1 MSSNQ
6 IINDIIPSTQFTA
19 TPSQVTFSTNWT
31 ANATSDVVVFARQA
45 GEDANDILQLVS
57 TSLYTVE
64 FVGDAQTVRVTFLTG
79 RTTDDIITIIRST
92 PASRLNLYTNTNFTP
107 SMLNEDFGILT
118 LVDQQAQPFNTS
130 NVASKRFPAPRYNL
144 SATFKNDPNIDM
156 ILPILGAN
164 QVWIMNADEDEIQ
177 PFTLT
182 ESTIGGL
189 INPGELGEIAYYS
202 ADGSVISGLETLDDA
217 VLITDGAGFPVMS
230 HTLPGVVVANIT
242 QLVGLTGVIQA
253 PTFVNDLSGNHVLG
267 FSQTALAVNYL
278 DIVNNATSANP
289 QLRALGTDTNISM
302 SLVPKGT
309 GGVVINSAAPTTPF
323 LILSGTGSQHS
334 TAFAF
339 ANTAASRTAT
349 FPDASGTVA
358 FTSDIPS
365 FPLSPA
371 NGGTG
376 VSNAGTLTLGGNTAF
391 NGAFTFAGTL
401 TGNTAVTF
409 PLSGT
414 LATTTSNV
422 GTSVTQVF
430 AATGTYTPTAGMVY
444 CKVTVTGAGGGGGSA
459 VGGGAGTAAAGAG
472 GGSGESQEAIFDSAA
487 IGASKAVT
495 IGAGGI
501 AGTGGLAGSAGGNTT
516 FGALITA
523 VGGSGG
529 SFGNSVSGNGLSS
542 IGGGGGSGGSG
553 GDIVYKGNA
562 GLNGVAA
569 GASASAAG
577 GGGGSSIYGGAV
589 QGVTT
594 GSNGND
600 AISPGGGGSGG
611 AASTVSKNGG
621 IGADG
626 YVTVVEFIV
635 T

>member
-19 TPSQVTFSTNWT
+19 TPSQVTFNTNWT
-31 ANATSDVVVFARQA
+31 ANATTDVVVFAREA

-64 FVGDAQTVRVTFLTG
+64 FVGDAQTVRVTFLSG
-79 RTTDDIITIIRST
+79 RTSGDIITIIRST

-107 SMLNEDFGILT
+107 SMLNEDFAILT

-130 NVASKRFPAPRYNL
+130 NVASKRSPAPRYNL

-164 QVWIMNADEDEIQ
+164 QVWLMNADETEIQ
-177 PFTLT
+177 PLTIT

-189 INPGELGEIAYYS
+189 INPGETGEIAYYS

-217 VLITDGAGFPVMS
+217 VLTTNGAGFPVMS
-230 HTLPGVVVANIT
+230 HTLPGIVIANIT
-242 QLVGLTGVIQA
+242 QLVGLTGVLQA
-253 PTFVNDLSGNHVLG
+253 PTFVNDVSGNHVLG
-267 FSQTALAVNYL
+267 FVAPGLAVNYL
-278 DIVNNATSANP
+278 SLASSISGSAP
-289 QLRALGTDTNISM
+289 QFSASGADTNINTAIAG
-302 SLVPKGT
+302 KGT
-309 GGVVINSAAPTTPF
+309 GYFQTYSTGNIGIQF
-323 LILSGTGSQHS
+323 LTGTGYQHN
-334 TAFAF
+334 TTFNF
-339 ANTAASRTAT
+339 ANTLANRTLT
-349 FPDASGTVA
+349 YPDATGTVA
-358 FTSDIPS
+358 LTSNIPS

-376 VSNAGTLTLGGNTAF
+376 VANTGTFTVGGNVAF
-391 NGAFTFAGTL
+391 SGAFTFAGTL

-430 AATGTYTPTAGMVY
+430 SATGTYTPTAGMVY

-459 VGGGAGTAAAGAG
+459 VGGGAATSAAGAG
-472 GGSGESQEAIFDSAA
+472 GGAGESREGIFDAA
-487 IGASKAVT
+487 TIGASQAVT

-516 FGALITA
+516 FGALVTA
-523 VGGSGG
+523 IGGGGG

-542 IGGGGGSGGSG
+542 IGGGGGAGGSG
-553 GDIVYKGNA
+553 GTVVYKGNA

-569 GASASAAG
+569 GTSSSSAG
-577 GGGGSSIYGGAV
+577 GGGAGSIYGGAI

-594 GSNGND
+594 GNNGNA